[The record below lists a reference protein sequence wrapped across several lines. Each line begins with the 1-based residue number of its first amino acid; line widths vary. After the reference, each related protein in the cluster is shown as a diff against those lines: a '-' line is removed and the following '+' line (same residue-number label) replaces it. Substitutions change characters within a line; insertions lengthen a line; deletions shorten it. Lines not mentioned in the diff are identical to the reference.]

1 MKKCVSIL
9 IILLGGDWIVHA
21 DDGDL
26 NFKSNRKMI
35 IDFAKR

>member
-21 DDGDL
+21 DDGE
-26 NFKSNRKMI
+26 FEVYSARSSV
-35 IDFAKR
+35 